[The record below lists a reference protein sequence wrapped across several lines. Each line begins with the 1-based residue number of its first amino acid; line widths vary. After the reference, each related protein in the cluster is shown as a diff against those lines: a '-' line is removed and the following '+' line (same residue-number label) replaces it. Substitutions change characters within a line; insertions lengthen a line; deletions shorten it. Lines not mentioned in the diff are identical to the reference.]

1 MREIYLDN
9 SATTKPLKQV
19 ADSMQETLLS
29 SYGNPSS
36 LHTRGFESE
45 KLLKDSRRI
54 IANSLGKKENTI
66 TFNSGGTEGDN
77 NVLQSV
83 ARDRRRA
90 GKTIITT
97 AVEHPAILETCK
109 FLESEGFNI
118 VSISVDEYCNPN
130 LDELKSNLSDEVIL
144 ISAMTVN
151 NEVGTIFPINEINE
165 IKGNALF
172 HTDAVQAYGKM
183 DLSGF
188 QGDFLTASGH
198 KIHGPKG
205 IGFLYRKDG
214 TRLSPLIFGGNQES
228 GYRSGTENMPGIVG
242 MAKAAEIMLS
252 NINENYDRVKSL
264 WQRLK
269 QGILEIGDVA
279 RIKIAPK
286 NFGRVAAQTA
296 RNIVIQKI
304 RDAQRDSVYGE
315 YVDRENEMI
324 TGTIQ
329 REDKFNVYVNLDKIE
344 GVVPVK
350 EQVAGEKYI
359 ANERM
364 KFLIKDVRSSS
375 KEPQIILSRASEN
388 LVTRLFELEVP
399 EITDGIIEI
408 YSIAREAGSRTKIAV
423 FSNDDGID
431 AVGACIGYKGIRVNS
446 IVEELQ
452 NEKIDIINYDKDIK
466 KFISNALSPADIV
479 EVLVNENK
487 KQSLVVVN
495 EYQLSLAIGKEGQN
509 ARLAARLTGW
519 KIDIKSKEDFDKMS
533 KDEIDQLLGL
543 VENSDSKDKEEIL
556 SEDEFKVANTDE
568 SILDNEE
575 VNEDHDLEELE

>member
-1 MREIYLDN
+1 MNEDFML
-9 SATTKPLKQV
+9 A
-19 ADSMQETLLS
+19 
-29 SYGNPSS
+29 
-36 LHTRGFESE
+36 
-45 KLLKDSRRI
+45 
-54 IANSLGKKENTI
+54 
-66 TFNSGGTEGDN
+66 
-77 NVLQSV
+77 
-83 ARDRRRA
+83 
-90 GKTIITT
+90 
-97 AVEHPAILETCK
+97 
-109 FLESEGFNI
+109 
-118 VSISVDEYCNPN
+118 
-130 LDELKSNLSDEVIL
+130 LDELEKEKNIDKEIILDALEKALVKSYQKNYDNAENVDVVIDKETGSIEVFAL
-144 ISAMTVN
+144 KDVVEN
-151 NEVGTIFPINEINE
+151 VDNRVNEISLKDAKE
-165 IKGNALF
+165 IDKN
-172 HTDAVQAYGKM
+172 
-183 DLSGF
+183 
-188 QGDFLTASGH
+188 
-198 KIHGPKG
+198 
-205 IGFLYRKDG
+205 
-214 TRLSPLIFGGNQES
+214 
-228 GYRSGTENMPGIVG
+228 
-242 MAKAAEIMLS
+242 
-252 NINENYDRVKSL
+252 
-264 WQRLK
+264 
-269 QGILEIGDVA
+269 LEIGDVA

-408 YSIAREAGSRTKIAV
+408 YSIAREDGSRTKIAV